1 LKKNESEP
9 LVSVPA
15 GVPARVLK
23 SATPAERMVMG
34 VSLVSST
41 GVSLLLQLAIIRAAI
56 AIVKYLF
63 FIFFVFLFV
72 FQFFMFTDPS
82 LRSG

>member
-1 LKKNESEP
+1 
-9 LVSVPA
+9 
-15 GVPARVLK
+15 
-23 SATPAERMVMG
+23 MVMG